1 MFPAG
6 YVLMQLTSAIRNNPG
21 STVSGVVY
29 PTKYT
34 YPQGHMFM
42 TPDQSCKQAILNI
55 EKMIGLYDVEG
66 SDVPSSAKAFKIV
79 SEAISKSGSTDKAIA
94 VITITGDPS
103 QTNTLEPLNN
113 YIQTILS
120 KNPKAKFISAGLK
133 TPGISGVEFFRKE
146 LDALA
151 NGDKKN
157 QIYVGE
163 NDIGTLLNNLI
174 DLMVNDGIICEDQ
187 GEMLSIQEEP
197 INE

>member
-6 YVLMQLTSAIRNNPG
+6 YVLMQLTSAIRNNSG

-34 YPQGHMFM
+34 YKEGHMFM
-42 TPDQSCKQAILNI
+42 TPNQSCKQAILNI
-55 EKMIGLYDVEG
+55 EKMMGLYDIEG
-66 SDVPSSAKAFKIV
+66 YDMPSSAKAFKII
-79 SEAISKSGSTDKAIA
+79 SEAISKSGPTDKAIA

-120 KNPKAKFISAGLK
+120 NNPSTLFISAGLK
-133 TPGISGVEFFRKE
+133 TPGISGEEFFKEE

-151 NGDKKN
+151 NGVEKN

-163 NDIGTLLNNLI
+163 NDIGTLLNNLT
-174 DLMVNDGIICEDQ
+174 DLMKSNGIICEDQ